1 MVEWY
6 NSKVMKRIILAILIN
21 FNIGLLLAQKL
32 PIEILAGNNA
42 VNTQYIVNK
51 KFSETSRFG
60 VFSVIN
66 FNMPYDK
73 QNIIYKYH
81 IVQSNIFYS
90 LSKHISV
97 FAGGF
102 TNPKDYGASL
112 GLQARFP
119 FKNGM
124 FFISNRNS
132 VLTNY
137 SSEFLVMTEFRPKLT
152 EKFNLYSRVQAM
164 TETDFIEAK
173 RNFQM
178 LRLGLGFKQYLFGLG
193 ATFDQFGNKPIK
205 EENYGIFV
213 RAEL

>member
-1 MVEWY
+1 M
-6 NSKVMKRIILAILIN
+6 NRIILAILVI
-21 FNIGLLLAQKL
+21 FNVGLLFAQKL
-32 PIEILAGNNA
+32 PIEILAGHNA
-42 VNTQYIVNK
+42 INTQFIVNK
-51 KFSETSRFG
+51 KFSETSKFG
-60 VFSVIN
+60 IFSVIN
-66 FNMPYDK
+66 FNMPYDR
-73 QNIIYKYH
+73 QNVIYKYH
-81 IVQSNIFYS
+81 IVQANIFYS

-112 GLQARFP
+112 GLQTRLP

-132 VLTNY
+132 ILTNY

-152 EKFNLYSRVQAM
+152 DKLHLYSRLQIM
-164 TETDFIEAK
+164 TETDFTEAK

-178 LRLGLGFKQYLFGLG
+178 LRLGLGFKQYQFGLG
-193 ATFDQFGNKPIK
+193 ATFDQFGSKPIK